1 MLFFAY
7 MMKVGATL
15 HWETPGAGQREVD
28 PLLLRLLGGVLAKG
42 SLQHASRE
50 SGVSYRHA
58 WGLIGDWSR
67 VLGGPLL
74 TTRRGQGARVAPLGE
89 RLLRAQALVQ
99 EQFAGLKPAL
109 EDRLAREFPPQTQVA
124 GLRISASHDLA
135 LLRLKDIATDFRLDL
150 RFRGSLD
157 ALEDLAQ
164 GTCDLAGF
172 HVQRNQAPP
181 QRMRELLKGMRL
193 VRFVCR
199 TQGLLVAP
207 GNPKRIRTLKD
218 LTRAGIRFVN
228 RQRGSGTRL
237 LLDALLAADSID
249 PEMIRG
255 YDQEEFTHAA
265 VAATV
270 ASGLADAGLG
280 IQAAAQPSGLG
291 FVALAVEQYYLACP
305 AAPLES
311 SAVKNLIGA
320 LRSAALRQVIKSL
333 PGYDAAGCGRL
344 IEAPVAWRKHR

>member
-1 MLFFAY
+1 ML
-7 MMKVGATL
+7 KVDATL
-15 HWETPGAGQREVD
+15 YWQTPGTGQREVD
-28 PLLLRLLGGVLAKG
+28 PLLLRLLKGVLARG

-67 VLGGPLL
+67 LLGGPLL
-74 TTRRGQGARVAPLGE
+74 TTRRGQGARIAPLGE

-109 EDRLAREFPPQTQVA
+109 EDRLAREFPLQARTD

-135 LLRLKDIATDFRLDL
+135 LLRLRDIATDFHLDL

-157 ALEDLAQ
+157 ALEDMAQ
-164 GTCDLAGF
+164 GACDMAGF
-172 HVQRNQAPP
+172 HVQQGHAPLP
-181 QRMRELLKGMRL
+181 RMRELLGGMRL
-193 VRFVCR
+193 IRFVRR

-207 GNPKRIRTLKD
+207 GNPKRIQTLRD
-218 LTRAGIRFVN
+218 LTLPGIRFVN

-237 LLDALLAADSID
+237 LLDAMLEKEGID
-249 PEMIRG
+249 PATIRG
-255 YDQEEFTHAA
+255 YAQEEFTHAA

-305 AAPLES
+305 APFLES
-311 SAVKNLIGA
+311 PAVKNLLGA
-320 LRSAALRQVIKSL
+320 LRSAPMRRVFKSL
-333 PGYDAAGCGRL
+333 PGYDAAGCGQV
-344 IEAPVAWRKHR
+344 IQAPVAWRKER